1 MGRIVVSEFV
11 TLDGGMEDPGG
22 SEGWERGGWAFAFDR
37 GPKGDRFKLDEAI
50 EAEAMLLGRKTYD
63 GFAAAWPDRTDDVGF
78 ADKMNSMPKY
88 VVSSTLESPQW
99 NNTTVLNG
107 DAVREVTA
115 LKEQSAGDLLVYG
128 SAQLVDTLRA
138 NDLVDE
144 YRLMVFPTVLGGGKR
159 LFRESA
165 DATPLELVE
174 TRQTGAVAILILRPA
189 RGGSETTDG

>member
-1 MGRIVVSEFV
+1 MRRIVVSEFM
-11 TLDGGMEDPGG
+11 TLDGGIEDPGG
-22 SEGWERGGWAFAFDR
+22 SEGWERGAWAFAFDR
-37 GPKGDRFKLDEAI
+37 GPEGDKFKLDEVM

-63 GFAAAWPDRTDDVGF
+63 GFAAAWPGRSDDVGF
-78 ADKMNSMPKY
+78 ADKMNGMPKY

-99 NNTTVLNG
+99 NNTTVLSG
-107 DAVREVTA
+107 DAVREVAA
-115 LKEQSAGDLLVYG
+115 LKDQAGGDLLVYG

-165 DATPLELVE
+165 AATPLELVE
-174 TRQTGAVAILILRPA
+174 TRQTGAVAILTLRPA
-189 RGGSETTDG
+189 RRDGETADG